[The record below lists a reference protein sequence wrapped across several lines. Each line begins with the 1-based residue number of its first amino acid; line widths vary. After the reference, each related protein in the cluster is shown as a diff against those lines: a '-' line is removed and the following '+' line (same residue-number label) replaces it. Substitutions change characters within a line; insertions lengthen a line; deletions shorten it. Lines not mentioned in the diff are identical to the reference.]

1 MLITRATLAAA
12 SNAILKAADELKR
25 DKADRAQSAQYFGA
39 EDCFLLSMWRD
50 SDQVRV
56 QLEHCDPDTAEVTH
70 LASGT
75 DRNPYRAAVCIL
87 ATLADRQAREE
98 SAPAKVRVHHW
109 TRETPTPRNNH

>member
-50 SDQVRV
+50 CEQVRV

-75 DRNPYRAAVCIL
+75 DRNPYRAAVAVL
-87 ATLADRQAREE
+87 ATLTERQAREE
-98 SAPAKVRVHHW
+98 SAPAKVRAHHW
-109 TRETPTPRNNH
+109 TRETPAPQP